1 MLDLLDLC
9 ALVSDNYSIP
19 CIFTLLPNGFVVAP
33 GLYQNAFIA
42 DQYYHL
48 QMEIPDILVV
58 S

>member
-9 ALVSDNYSIP
+9 ALVSDNYS

-42 DQYYHL
+42 DQYYYL
-48 QMEIPDILVV
+48 QIEIPDILVV